1 MLQCTSD
8 EGTSQKFHT
17 KLSEIGN
24 LQTAILTLSTP
35 AAGVE
40 ARKLTAIQLNAFNQ
54 NHTKSFNIK
63 HKTSIPLS
71 LTGREWILLKGIR
84 RLQQKKKQNSF
95 QHFALKGSDVNR
107 KHRNLKETLRKNL
120 K

>member
-1 MLQCTSD
+1 MLQCTSNGD
-8 EGTSQKFHT
+8 TSRKFHT

-40 ARKLTAIQLNAFNQ
+40 ARKLTTIQLNVFNQ
-54 NHTKSFNIK
+54 NHAKSFNVY
-63 HKTSIPLS
+63 KTSIPLS

-84 RLQQKKKQNSF
+84 RLQ
-95 QHFALKGSDVNR
+95 
-107 KHRNLKETLRKNL
+107 
-120 K
+120 